1 MLNNNI
7 FINHICD
14 DQVDRSIINLSNIY
28 NRIYQIANIIYNQ
41 LCLAKF
47 NFSCIYNSTILIK
60 PNWVHHN
67 IKKNDSLCL
76 TTHPNFILAALDII
90 LENKPKEVIIADAPI
105 QGCIWDKLL
114 PKEFYEHIQNKE
126 KETGIPIKILDLRRK
141 EFHGNKLIDNK
152 RDISNYIFF
161 DLKDKSYLEPIT
173 TVENKFRVTDY
184 NPERLAESHSKGKHK
199 YCIAKE
205 VFEAD
210 YIIALPKAKTHQK
223 TGITNAIK
231 LLVGFNGDKDFLP
244 HHRIGGTGF
253 GGDCYPGKNYIL
265 RLSEYFLDQANK
277 RIGERGYKEYKLLS
291 KFLWKSIQKGDEYN
305 LAAAWYGNDTTWR
318 MAMDLN
324 LIAKYGTIN
333 GTLEDKPQR
342 SITYICDGIIGGQGD
357 GPLHPDPLPLG
368 VIMLS
373 DNPAE
378 MDYALAL
385 LMSFNPEKLPLIKN
399 ALELF
404 PPNETIIL
412 DGKEVCWNTLKDFS
426 IKTLAPP
433 GWRGYLEKK

>member
-1 MLNNNI
+1 MRKLYIRFTYYSKNDRNTDKLAKLYENI
-7 FINHICD
+7 D
-14 DQVDRSIINLSNIY
+14 ELTKVLRSILENSSLNLSY
-28 NRIYQIANIIYNQ
+28 LYKGRV
-41 LCLAKF
+41 
-47 NFSCIYNSTILIK
+47 LIK
-60 PNWVHHN
+60 PNWVCHN
-67 IKKNDSLCL
+67 VKEDDFLCL
-76 TTHPNFILAALDII
+76 TTHPNFILAVLDII

-105 QGCIWDKLL
+105 QGCVWDKLL
-114 PKEFYEHIQNKE
+114 PTEFYEHINNRE
-126 KETGIPIKILDLRRK
+126 RETGIPIKVLDLRRK
-141 EFHGNKLIDNK
+141 EFHGQELIDNK
-152 RDISNYIFF
+152 RDISNYVIF
-161 DLKDKSYLEPIT
+161 DLKENSYLEPIT

-223 TGITNAIK
+223 TGITNGLK
-231 LLVGFNGDKDFLP
+231 LLVGINGDKDFLP

-265 RLSEYFLDQANK
+265 RLSEFFLDQANK
-277 RIGERGYKEYKLLS
+277 RIGERGYKEYKFLS
-291 KFLWKSIQKGDEYN
+291 KLLWKSIKKGDEYS

-324 LIAKYGTIN
+324 LVAKYGTIN
-333 GTLEDKPQR
+333 GTLEDRPQR

-357 GPLHPDPLPLG
+357 GPLHPEPIPLG

-385 LMSFNPEKLPLIKN
+385 LMGFDPEKLPLIKN

-404 PPNETIIL
+404 PKNETVIL
-412 DGKEVCWNTLKDFS
+412 DGKEISWEKLKDFS
-426 IKTLAPP
+426 IKAIPPP
-433 GWRGYLEKK
+433 GWRKYIG